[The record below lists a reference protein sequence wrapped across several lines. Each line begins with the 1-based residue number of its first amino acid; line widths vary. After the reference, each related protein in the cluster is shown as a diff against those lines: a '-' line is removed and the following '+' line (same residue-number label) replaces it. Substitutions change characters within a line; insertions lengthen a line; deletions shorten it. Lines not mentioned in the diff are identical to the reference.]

1 MLTKCLRPLR
11 LSLAATAL
19 SGSALLGGCT
29 LGPNFHQPRVQSPSA
44 FIADAPARTMALT
57 TDSAI
62 NPEWWNSFNDPEL
75 TKLET
80 MAVSQ
85 NLDVQIAAQRLAEAR
100 AQATIAG
107 APLYPSLSAAGSFTR
122 EKPSKV
128 GIFSAFGGGGSNTST
143 STNAGAT
150 ASGGAQ
156 SAGGGGISGSLI
168 QPFNLFQYGF
178 SSVFDLDLWGKNRR
192 ALEAALATEQSY
204 RDAERAAL
212 LNVEASL
219 AQDYIQMRGIETVL
233 HITRQNLK
241 TAAQLVNLTNER
253 QQAGLAT
260 SLDVANARSQQAA
273 IAAQVPSLIAQRD
286 SQIGQIGLLLG
297 VTPQSLPAELV
308 DYAPVPLT
316 PASVPI
322 GLPADLLRRRPDIR
336 QAEAQ
341 LHAATAQV
349 GVAVASFFPDIS
361 LSGSVS
367 LQALQLSN
375 LNSLNAVTYA
385 IGPALS
391 LPIFQGG
398 ELSGQLTLRK
408 AQQKEAAINYAKTV
422 LQAFYQA
429 DIALVS
435 YNQEHARLEQLKID
449 AQQSQIAFGLAQ
461 DQYRQGLA
469 DYLQVLSAEQ
479 NLLNAQQSEAQSIE
493 TVSTDLV
500 QLYQSLGGGWE
511 AQYPTKEA
519 GK

>member
-1 MLTKCLRPLR
+1 
-11 LSLAATAL
+11 
-19 SGSALLGGCT
+19 
-29 LGPNFHQPRVQSPSA
+29 
-44 FIADAPARTMALT
+44 
-57 TDSAI
+57 
-62 NPEWWNSFNDPEL
+62 
-75 TKLET
+75 
-80 MAVSQ
+80 
-85 NLDVQIAAQRLAEAR
+85 
-100 AQATIAG
+100 
-107 APLYPSLSAAGSFTR
+107 
-122 EKPSKV
+122 
-128 GIFSAFGGGGSNTST
+128 
-143 STNAGAT
+143 
-150 ASGGAQ
+150 
-156 SAGGGGISGSLI
+156 
-168 QPFNLFQYGF
+168 
-178 SSVFDLDLWGKNRR
+178 
-192 ALEAALATEQSY
+192 
-204 RDAERAAL
+204 
-212 LNVEASL
+212 
-219 AQDYIQMRGIETVL
+219 
-233 HITRQNLK
+233 
-241 TAAQLVNLTNER
+241 LVNLTNER

-286 SQIGQIGLLLG
+286 NQIGQIGLLLG

-308 DYAPVPLT
+308 DYTPVPLT
-316 PASVPI
+316 PATVPI